1 MPIARH
7 DPRFFDESDRSTKL
21 LDSAEASVKL
31 WTPANAATRVEPKP
45 AMPKRPVLPR
55 SREVPPPL
63 RKAIAGIAS
72 TSGATCT
79 E

>member
-31 WTPANAATRVEPKP
+31 WTRGDAGRAQTGDAEAAR
-45 AMPKRPVLPR
+45 A
-55 SREVPPPL
+55 SEV
-63 RKAIAGIAS
+63 
-72 TSGATCT
+72 T
-79 E
+79 